1 MTMAT
6 SPTRRPVPEVLR
18 DIVGNLQDLVRSEL
32 LLAKTELKEQAADA
46 VKVAVTYGIGLMSGF
61 YGIGLLLLAAVYGLT
76 MIMAAWLAALLLGAV
91 LTVMAIAFMSAGK
104 KQWKRL
110 NPSRSKTIQSLE
122 ESLQWSK
129 HQIK

>member
-1 MTMAT
+1 MTMVT

-32 LLAKTELKEQAADA
+32 LLAKTELKERAADA
-46 VKVAVTYGIGLMSGF
+46 VKVAVTYGMGLTSGF
-61 YGIGLLLLAAVYGLT
+61 YGVGLLLLAAVYGLT

-91 LTVMAIAFMSAGK
+91 LTVIAIALMSAGK

-110 NPSRSKTIQSLE
+110 NPGRSNTIQRLE
-122 ESLQWSK
+122 ENLQWSK
-129 HQIK
+129 HHIK

>member
-1 MTMAT
+1 MTMVT
-6 SPTRRPVPEVLR
+6 SSTRRPVPEVLR

-46 VKVAVTYGIGLMSGF
+46 VKVALTYGIGLMSGF

-91 LTVMAIAFMSAGK
+91 LTLMAIALMSAGK
-104 KQWKRL
+104 NQWKRL
-110 NPSRSKTIQSLE
+110 SPGRSKTMQSLE

>member
-1 MTMAT
+1 MTMVT

-46 VKVAVTYGIGLMSGF
+46 AKVAVTYGTGLMSGF
-61 YGIGLLLLAAVYGLT
+61 YGVGLLLLAAVYGLT
-76 MIMAAWLAALLLGAV
+76 MIMAAWLAALLLGTV
-91 LTVMAIAFMSAGK
+91 LTLVALALMSSGR

-110 NPSRSKTIQSLE
+110 NPGRSKTIQRLE

-129 HQIK
+129 PRIK